1 MTVALAD
8 WPSGGPNTWLGKW
21 EKLHNDSVQYDEP
34 LRTWLRDV
42 CQVWEQI
49 SDLLVYISNI
59 KLDIQRGNTAAHT
72 PTSVSS
78 TIQWHWQYRKQGL
91 ALRVSKPKTTR
102 SAFATQKAT
111 PGDEDE
117 TSTPAQSK
125 ANEKSK
131 KKTSGKRKRTND
143 NFSASPASNVA
154 AATST
159 SEASS
164 KRTKQYHCT
173 ACGGDRHTYD
183 RCYFVL
189 GEDGDKDWLDRGTF
203 DNNMKVPSFKKKVES
218 YRSALKTVAQAKTE
232 AKTD

>member
-1 MTVALAD
+1 MSSIWRPVPALTGYFDTLERQVIEQKSGKYTVESISAALKYNWD
-8 WPSGGPNTWLGKW
+8 R
-21 EKLHNDSVQYDEP
+21 VQEGTVVK
-34 LRTWLRDV
+34 R
-42 CQVWEQI
+42 
-49 SDLLVYISNI
+49 
-59 KLDIQRGNTAAHT
+59 A
-72 PTSVSS
+72 
-78 TIQWHWQYRKQGL
+78 
-91 ALRVSKPKTTR
+91 KPKTTR
-102 SAFATQKAT
+102 SAFTTQEAV
-111 PGDEDE
+111 EDANEPAAASE
-117 TSTPAQSK
+117 THKSS
-125 ANEKSK
+125 EKSK
-131 KKTSGKRKRTND
+131 KKRSGKRKRTND
-143 NFSASPASNVA
+143 KSSASPASNIA

-218 YRSALKTVAQAKTE
+218 YRSALKTMAEAKTE